1 MGGAAEEVDGGVED
15 NVGGVNVGGRGVRR
29 GLLGFVRCKAFEEK
43 KSRVS

>member
-29 GLLGFVRCKAFEEK
+29 GLLGFVRCKAF
-43 KSRVS
+43 V